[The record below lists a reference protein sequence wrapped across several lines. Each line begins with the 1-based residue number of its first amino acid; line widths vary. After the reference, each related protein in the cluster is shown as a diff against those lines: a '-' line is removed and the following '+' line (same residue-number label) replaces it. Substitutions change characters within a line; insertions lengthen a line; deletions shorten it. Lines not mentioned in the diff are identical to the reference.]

1 MAIARVAGRY
11 GGFYI
16 SHIRDEA
23 DLSLEAMHELL
34 EIGRQG
40 GLPVQNTHIKL
51 ASVGVWNRAA
61 EVATMY
67 DAARHA
73 GQDVTADCYPYDAWL
88 SEFKVLIPN
97 KRYDDA
103 ARVSTGIADVG
114 GPQNLLIEWHAPHPE
129 YSGRTL
135 EEVAK
140 SKGFRPPRCSSRS
153 CATGMSSALVNP

>member
-73 GQDVTADCYPYDAWL
+73 GQDVTADC
-88 SEFKVLIPN
+88 
-97 KRYDDA
+97 
-103 ARVSTGIADVG
+103 
-114 GPQNLLIEWHAPHPE
+114 
-129 YSGRTL
+129 
-135 EEVAK
+135 
-140 SKGFRPPRCSSRS
+140 
-153 CATGMSSALVNP
+153 

>member
-1 MAIARVAGRY
+1 VVAPWWQPL
-11 GGFYI
+11 
-16 SHIRDEA
+16 RDEA

-61 EVATMY
+61 EVASMY

-73 GQDVTADCYPYDAWL
+73 GQDVTADRYPYDAWL
-88 SEFKVLIPN
+88 SEFEVLIPN

-103 ARVSTGIADVG
+103 ASVSKDIADVR
-114 GPQNLLIEWHAPHPE
+114 GP
-129 YSGRTL
+129 
-135 EEVAK
+135 
-140 SKGFRPPRCSSRS
+140 
-153 CATGMSSALVNP
+153 